1 MSGKKYHLTQLH
13 AENKFWVTELLF
25 FKDEITYFETQ
36 LARIITNNTAQE
48 VMVKVEHFQNQ
59 FIRQREVIDEVKHNI
74 KASENELQAFA
85 TSHNEIAIGHA
96 LFADHVE
103 LREEMDTFKKLYSE
117 LKDEF
122 RHFLAKWM

>member
-1 MSGKKYHLTQLH
+1 MSGKKYHLAQLH
-13 AENKFWVTELLF
+13 TENKFWVTELLF

-74 KASENELQAFA
+74 KASENELQTFA

>member
-48 VMVKVEHFQNQ
+48 VLVKVEHFQNQ

-103 LREEMDTFKKLYSE
+103 LRDEMDTFKKLYGE

>member
-74 KASENELQAFA
+74 KASENELQTFA

>member
-13 AENKFWVTELLF
+13 VENKFWVTELLF
-25 FKDEITYFETQ
+25 FKDEIAYFETQ

-48 VMVKVEHFQNQ
+48 VMAKVEHFQNQ

-85 TSHNEIAIGHA
+85 ASHNEIAIGHA

-122 RHFLAKWM
+122 RHFLAQWM